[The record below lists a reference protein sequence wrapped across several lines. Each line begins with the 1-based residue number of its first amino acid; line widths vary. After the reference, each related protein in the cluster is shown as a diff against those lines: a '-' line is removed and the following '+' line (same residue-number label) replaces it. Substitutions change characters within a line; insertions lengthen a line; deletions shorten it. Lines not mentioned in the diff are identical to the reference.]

1 MSVSFCMFPCSKGHS
16 VRAYLSRYYL
26 KDLSSNQKTDL
37 QTTGPVLFSLLIH
50 NSLQLEEVQQVC
62 IQNFFS
68 DFFITQCAVVWRLT
82 EYLKMKIKCAFWL
95 YLAIL
100 SSTFFALVN
109 GLNFFTATVDPPDSQ
124 YSQLLSGNDV
134 FETVYST
141 FNSTGLLLLGSALL
155 LSSGK

>member
-1 MSVSFCMFPCSKGHS
+1 MFGNLLLAPTK
-16 VRAYLSRYYL
+16 
-26 KDLSSNQKTDL
+26 KTDL
-37 QTTGPVLFSLLIH
+37 PATGSALFSLLITH
-50 NSLQLEEVQQVC
+50 FNLKKYIKFVFKYFVL
-62 IQNFFS
+62 IFYNP
-68 DFFITQCAVVWRLT
+68 FIQCAVVWILT

-95 YLAIL
+95 YLVIL

-134 FETVYST
+134 FENVYST
-141 FNSTGLLLLGSALL
+141 FNSTGLILLGSALL

>member
-1 MSVSFCMFPCSKGHS
+1 MFHNYAFKECISVEN
-16 VRAYLSRYYL
+16 L
-26 KDLSSNQKTDL
+26 KLWLFWWFWDNIVYGWPPTS
-37 QTTGPVLFSLLIH
+37 PALFSLLITH
-50 NSLQLEEVQQVC
+50 FYLKKYNKFVFK
-62 IQNFFS
+62 FFFW
-68 DFFITQCAVVWRLT
+68 FFITHLLVQCAVVWRLT
-82 EYLKMKIKCAFWL
+82 EYLKMKIKCASWF
-95 YLAIL
+95 YLATL